1 MFLPRR
7 FFCCLSFASGIKQNS
22 IAFGVRFMGWGL
34 CQCRPV
40 ALTLHVCVCVC
51 VCVCVRV
58 RMAGA
63 MWRVVAVS
71 VAVYVCPCSRVFVCP
86 SISEFACQSLSLRV
100 CECVLLRG
108 CVESMFQFDGGDCDL
123 ALIHIML
130 CCLMTGRSP
139 SYRCHV
145 IKEIS
150 AGIEPRSHRYPQI

>member
-1 MFLPRR
+1 M
-7 FFCCLSFASGIKQNS
+7 
-22 IAFGVRFMGWGL
+22 
-34 CQCRPV
+34 
-40 ALTLHVCVCVC
+40 CVCVC

-63 MWRVVAVS
+63 IWRVVAVSLFVSLFVS
-71 VAVYVCPCSRVFVCP
+71 VAVYVCPCSRVFVYP
-86 SISEFACQSLSLRV
+86 SISEFAWQSLSLRV

-108 CVESMFQFDGGDCDL
+108 CVESMLKFDGGDCDL

-145 IKEIS
+145 MNVIS
-150 AGIEPRSHRYPQI
+150 AGIEPRSHSYLQI

>member
-7 FFCCLSFASGIKQNS
+7 FFLLFILCVRYKTKLYCFWRT
-22 IAFGVRFMGWGL
+22 FYGVGFMSVST
-34 CQCRPV
+34 CR
-40 ALTLHVCVCVC
+40 THTSCVC